1 MSENRGLVAVV
12 VVLLV
17 ALVGLVCV
25 GIGAVVYCPQPG
37 SACAGLFGAP
47 TTAQSS
53 ALQQA
58 TAVPS
63 QSQSQNQSSGQDQTQ
78 NSAQSQSSS
87 APTGNV
93 LRLPGGSGGGGD
105 PPTLDPALTSDV
117 ESATYIVE
125 IFSGLVSFNKDL
137 KIVPELA
144 EKWDISN
151 DGKTYTFT
159 LRKDAKFHDGR
170 PVTAQD
176 VKYSLERA
184 ADPQTRSTVAPL
196 YLSDIVGFTEK
207 YTGQAKE
214 ITGIKVIDNSTI
226 QIDIKRPIT
235 YFLAELAH
243 PTSYVVDKF
252 NVESGE
258 QPWYL
263 KPNGTGPYKL
273 VQWDQGQTIVLEK
286 NPDYYGDV
294 KPAIDRVEYVL
305 GGGSAMTKYENGDL
319 DAARVSIADIERVS
333 DKSNPLN
340 KELVVEPQLSTSFI
354 VFNTRKPPF
363 DDPKVRLAFAKSI
376 DSSKIAQVVYKDMV
390 QPATGILPQAFP
402 GFNENLQGVK
412 YDPDGAKKLLA
423 ESKYASGLPDIVW
436 NTVGGG
442 GAAGSDTQAIAE
454 MLKENLGAN
463 ISIEQTDWATYLSQI
478 NGTNIDFQMFDIGW
492 SADYVDPNNFLGLL
506 FSSKI
511 DGQPNPQ
518 NWSGYS
524 NPDVDKLLADA
535 GVEQNLEKR
544 IGLYQQAEEKIL
556 ADAPVLPMT
565 YGRDYWVTKP
575 YVKGVFYPPLV
586 IERLKYMSLEK

>member
-17 ALVGLVCV
+17 ALVGVVCL
-25 GIGAVVYCPQPG
+25 GIGAVVYCPTPG
-37 SACAGLFGAP
+37 SACAGLFGASAVAQNTP
-47 TTAQSS
+47 SAQATTAANQEPN
-53 ALQQA
+53 QN
-58 TAVPS
+58 
-63 QSQSQNQSSGQDQTQ
+63 QSQNNQ
-78 NSAQSQSSS
+78 NGTNAS
-87 APTGNV
+87 PTDNV

-125 IFSGLVSFNKDL
+125 IFSGLVGFDKDL
-137 KIVPELA
+137 KIVPDIA
-144 EKWDISN
+144 ESWEISN
-151 DGKTYTFT
+151 DGKTYTFKI
-159 LRKDAKFHDGR
+159 RDNVMFHDGR

-184 ADPQTRSTVAPL
+184 AAPSTRSTVAPL
-196 YLSDIVGFTEK
+196 YLGDIVGFTEK
-207 YTGQAKE
+207 YTGQANE
-214 ITGIKVIDNSTI
+214 IEGVKVIDNYTL

-235 YFLAELAH
+235 YFLASLAH
-243 PTSYVVDKF
+243 PTSFVVDKF

-273 VQWDQGQTIVLEK
+273 TQWDQGQLIVLEK
-286 NPDYYGDV
+286 NADYYGDV
-294 KPAIDRVEYVL
+294 KPQIDRVEMTL
-305 GGGSAMTKYENGDL
+305 GGGSAMTRYENNDL
-319 DAARVSIADIERVS
+319 DAVRVSIADIERVS
-333 DKSNPLN
+333 DTNDPLN
-340 KELVVEPQLSTSFI
+340 ADLVVEPQLSTSFL

-363 DDPKVRLAFAKSI
+363 DDPKVRMAFAKAI
-376 DSSKIAQVVYKDMV
+376 DTEKITDVVYKKMV
-390 QPATGILPQAFP
+390 APATGILPQSFP
-402 GFNENLQGVK
+402 GFNPNLEGIK
-412 YDPDGAKKLLA
+412 YDPEAAKALLA

-492 SADYVDPNNFLGLL
+492 SADYVDPHNFLGIL
-506 FSSKI
+506 FASEI

-518 NWSGYS
+518 NWSGYN
-524 NPDVDKLLADA
+524 NPEVNKLLDEA
-535 GVEQNLEKR
+535 GVESNLEKR
-544 IGLYQQAEEKIL
+544 IDLYQQAEELIL
-556 ADAPVLPMT
+556 ADAPVLPIT
-565 YGRDYWVTKP
+565 YGRDYWLTKP
-575 YVKGVFYPPLV
+575 HVKGVFYPPLV

>member
-1 MSENRGLVAVV
+1 MSENRGLIAVV

-37 SACAGLFGAP
+37 SMCAGLFGAP
-47 TTAQSS
+47 SVAQNS
-53 ALQQA
+53 
-58 TAVPS
+58 PS
-63 QSQSQNQSSGQDQTQ
+63 QQPTSAQNQSQGSTPAPNQ
-78 NSAQSQSSS
+78 NPSQNNNT
-87 APTGNV
+87 APAGNT
-93 LRLPGGSGGGGD
+93 LRLPGGSGLGGD

-125 IFSGLVSFNKDL
+125 IYSGLVGFNKDL

-144 EKWDISN
+144 EKWETSN

-176 VKYSLERA
+176 VQYSIERA
-184 ADPQTRSTVAPL
+184 ADPKTRSTISPL
-196 YLSDIVGFTEK
+196 YLGDIVGFNDK
-207 YTGQAKE
+207 YTGKAKS
-214 ITGIKVIDNSTI
+214 IAGVKVVDNYTI
-226 QIDIKRPIT
+226 QIDVERPVS
-235 YFLAELAH
+235 YFLASLAH

-273 VQWDQGQTIVLEK
+273 TQWDQGQLIVLEK
-286 NPDYYGDV
+286 NTDYYGDV
-294 KPAIDRVEYVL
+294 KPSVDRIELIL
-305 GGGSAMTKYENGDL
+305 GGGSGMTRYENGDL
-319 DAARVSIADIERVS
+319 DAVRVSIADIERVS
-333 DKSNPLN
+333 DTSNPLN
-340 KELVVEPQLSTSFI
+340 KELDIEPQLSTSFL
-354 VFNTRKPPF
+354 VFNTRKAPF
-363 DDPKVRLAFAKSI
+363 DDPKVRMAFAMSV
-376 DSSKIAQVVYKDMV
+376 DSSKIAKVVYKDMV
-390 QPATGILPQAFP
+390 QSATGILPQAFP
-402 GFNENLQGVK
+402 GFNPNLTGIK
-412 YDPDGAKKLLA
+412 YDPEGAKKLLA

-478 NGTNIDFQMFDIGW
+478 NGTNVDFQMFDIGW
-492 SADYVDPNNFLGLL
+492 SADYVDPHNFIGLL
-506 FSSKI
+506 FRGGSAS
-511 DGQPNPQ
+511 
-518 NWSGYS
+518 NWSGYD
-524 NPDVDKLLADA
+524 NPEVNKLIDEASI
-535 GVEQNLEKR
+535 ESNLEKR
-544 IGLYQQAEEKIL
+544 INLYQQAEEMIL
-556 ADAPVLPMT
+556 KDAPVLPLT
-565 YGRDYWVTKP
+565 YGRDYWLTKP

-586 IERLKYMSLEK
+586 IERLKYITLEK

>member
-17 ALVGLVCV
+17 ALVGVVCL
-25 GIGAVVYCPQPG
+25 GIGAVVYCPTPG
-37 SACAGLFGAP
+37 SACAGLFGASAVAQNTPSAQP
-47 TTAQSS
+47 TAAANQDSNQNS
-53 ALQQA
+53 
-58 TAVPS
+58 
-63 QSQSQNQSSGQDQTQ
+63 SQSQNNQ
-78 NSAQSQSSS
+78 NSTSST
-87 APTGNV
+87 AAGNV
-93 LRLPGGSGGGGD
+93 LRLPGGSGAGGD
-105 PPTLDPALTSDV
+105 PPTLDPAQTSDV

-125 IFSGLVSFNKDL
+125 IFSGLVGFDKDL
-137 KIVPELA
+137 KIVPDIA
-144 EKWDISN
+144 ESWEVSN
-151 DGKTYTFT
+151 GGKTYTFN
-159 LRKDAKFHDGR
+159 LRENVTFHDGR

-184 ADPQTRSTVAPL
+184 ADPATRSTVAPL
-196 YLSDIVGFTEK
+196 YLGDIVGFTEK

-214 ITGIKVIDNSTI
+214 MEGVKVIDNYTL
-226 QIDIKRPIT
+226 QIDIKRPVA
-235 YFLAELAH
+235 YFLASLAH

-273 VQWDQGQTIVLEK
+273 TQWDQGQMIVLEK
-286 NPDYYGDV
+286 NADYYGDI
-294 KPAIDRVEYVL
+294 KPQIDRIELTL
-305 GGGSAMTKYENGDL
+305 GGGSAMTRYENGDL

-333 DKSNPLN
+333 DTNDPLN
-340 KELVVEPQLSTSFI
+340 KELVVEPQLSTSFL

-363 DDPKVRLAFAKSI
+363 DDPKVRMAFAMAV
-376 DSSKIAQVVYKDMV
+376 DTEKITDVVYKKMV
-390 QPATGILPQAFP
+390 APATGILPQSFP
-402 GFNENLQGVK
+402 GFNPNLQGIK
-412 YDPDGAKKLLA
+412 YDPEGAKKLLA

-478 NGTNIDFQMFDIGW
+478 NGTNVDFQMFDIGW
-492 SADYVDPNNFLGLL
+492 SADYVDPHNFLGIL
-506 FSSKI
+506 FASEI

-518 NWSGYS
+518 NWSGYK
-524 NPDVDKLLADA
+524 NPEVDALLDEA
-535 GVEQNLEKR
+535 GVETSLEKR
-544 IGLYQQAEEKIL
+544 INLYQQAEEKIL
-556 ADAPVLPMT
+556 ADAPVLPIT
-565 YGRDYWVTKP
+565 YGRDYWLTKP

-586 IERLKYMSLEK
+586 IERLKYMSLDK

>member
-1 MSENRGLVAVV
+1 MSENRGLIAIV

-17 ALVGLVCV
+17 ALVGLVCI

-37 SACAGLFGAP
+37 SICGNLFGAP
-47 TTAQSS
+47 SVAPNNASQQPTTAS
-53 ALQQA
+53 
-58 TAVPS
+58 
-63 QSQSQNQSSGQDQTQ
+63 SQNQGSTPAPSQNSSQNSSSGST
-78 NSAQSQSSS
+78 
-87 APTGNV
+87 APVGNT
-93 LRLPGGSGGGGD
+93 LRLPGGSGLGGD

-125 IFSGLVSFNKDL
+125 IYSGLVSFNKDL

-151 DGKTYTFT
+151 DSKTYTFT

-176 VKYSLERA
+176 VQYSIERA
-184 ADPQTRSTVAPL
+184 ADPKTRSTVSPL
-196 YLSDIVGFTEK
+196 YLGDIVGFNEK
-207 YTGQAKE
+207 YTGQAKS
-214 ITGIKVIDNSTI
+214 ISGIKVIDNYTI
-226 QIDIKRPIT
+226 QIDISRPVS
-235 YFLAELAH
+235 YFLASLAH

-273 VQWDQGQTIVLEK
+273 VQWDQGQLIVLEK
-286 NPDYYGDV
+286 NNDYYGDV
-294 KPAIDRVEYVL
+294 KPSVDRVEMIL
-305 GGGSAMTKYENGDL
+305 GGGSGMTRYENGDL
-319 DAARVSIADIERVS
+319 DAVRVSIADIERVS
-333 DKSNPLN
+333 DTSSPLN
-340 KELVVEPQLSTSFI
+340 KELDIEPQLSTSFL
-354 VFNTRKPPF
+354 VFNTRKAPF
-363 DDPKVRLAFAKSI
+363 DDPKVRMAFAMSI
-376 DSSKIAQVVYKDMV
+376 DSAKIAKVVYKDMV

-402 GFNENLQGVK
+402 GFNPNLTGIK
-412 YDPDGAKKLLA
+412 YDPEAAKKLLA

-478 NGTNIDFQMFDIGW
+478 NGTNVDFQMFDIGW
-492 SADYVDPNNFLGLL
+492 SADYVDPQNFIGLL
-506 FSSKI
+506 FRGGSAS
-511 DGQPNPQ
+511 
-518 NWSGYS
+518 NWSGYD
-524 NPDVDKLLADA
+524 NPEVNKLIDDA
-535 GVEQNLEKR
+535 SVEPNLEKR
-544 IGLYQQAEEKIL
+544 ISIYQQAEEKIL
-556 ADAPVLPMT
+556 QDAPVLPLT
-565 YGRDYWVTKP
+565 YGRDYWLTKP

-586 IERLKYMSLEK
+586 IERLKYITLEK

>member
-17 ALVGLVCV
+17 ALVGVVCL
-25 GIGAVVYCPQPG
+25 GIGAVVYCPTPG
-37 SACAGLFGAP
+37 SVCSGLFGASAV
-47 TTAQSS
+47 AQNTPS
-53 ALQQA
+53 AQPANTQGQD
-58 TAVPS
+58 PN
-63 QSQSQNQSSGQDQTQ
+63 QNQSQNSQ
-78 NSAQSQSSS
+78 NSSSS
-87 APTGNV
+87 APTDNV

-125 IFSGLVSFNKDL
+125 IFSGLVGFDRDL
-137 KIVPELA
+137 KIVPDIA
-144 EKWDISN
+144 ESWEVSN
-151 DGKTYTFT
+151 GGKTYTFK
-159 LRKDAKFHDGR
+159 LRDNVVFHDGR

-184 ADPQTRSTVAPL
+184 ADPSTRSTVAPL
-196 YLSDIVGFTEK
+196 YLGDIVGFTEK

-214 ITGIKVIDNSTI
+214 VEGIKVIDNHTL
-226 QIDIKRPIT
+226 QIDIKRPIS
-235 YFLAELAH
+235 YFLASLAH

-273 VQWDQGQTIVLEK
+273 TQWDQGQMIVLEK
-286 NPDYYGDV
+286 NPDYYGDI
-294 KPAIDRVEYVL
+294 KPQIDRIEMTL
-305 GGGSAMTKYENGDL
+305 GGGSAMTRYENGDL
-319 DAARVSIADIERVS
+319 DAVRVSIADIERVS
-333 DKSNPLN
+333 DPNDPLS
-340 KELVVEPQLSTSFI
+340 KDLVVEPQLSTSFL

-363 DDPKVRLAFAKSI
+363 DDPKVRLAFAMAI
-376 DSSKIAQVVYKDMV
+376 DTEKITEVVYKKMV
-390 QPATGILPQAFP
+390 APATGILPQSFP
-402 GFNENLQGVK
+402 GFNPNLQGIK
-412 YDPDGAKKLLA
+412 YDPEGAKKLLA

-492 SADYVDPNNFLGLL
+492 SADYVDPHNFLGIL
-506 FSSKI
+506 FASEI

-518 NWSGYS
+518 NWSGYH
-524 NPDVDKLLADA
+524 NPEVDALLDQA
-535 GVEQNLEKR
+535 GVETDLEKR

-556 ADAPVLPMT
+556 ADAPVLPIT
-565 YGRDYWVTKP
+565 YGRDYWLTKP
-575 YVKGVFYPPLV
+575 YVKGAFYPPLV
-586 IERLKYMSLEK
+586 IERLKYMSLAK

>member
-17 ALVGLVCV
+17 ALVGVVCL
-25 GIGAVVYCPQPG
+25 GIGAVVYCPTPG
-37 SACAGLFGAP
+37 SVCSGLFGASAV
-47 TTAQSS
+47 AQNTPS
-53 ALQQA
+53 AQPANTQGQD
-58 TAVPS
+58 PN
-63 QSQSQNQSSGQDQTQ
+63 QNQSQNSQ
-78 NSAQSQSSS
+78 NSSSS
-87 APTGNV
+87 APTDNV

-125 IFSGLVSFNKDL
+125 IFSGLVGFDRDL
-137 KIVPELA
+137 KIVPDIA
-144 EKWDISN
+144 ESWEVSN
-151 DGKTYTFT
+151 GGKTYTFK
-159 LRKDAKFHDGR
+159 LRDNVVFHDGR

-184 ADPQTRSTVAPL
+184 ADPSTRSTVAPL
-196 YLSDIVGFTEK
+196 YLGDIVGFTEK

-214 ITGIKVIDNSTI
+214 VEGIKVIDNHTL
-226 QIDIKRPIT
+226 QIDIKRPIS
-235 YFLAELAH
+235 YFLASLAH

-273 VQWDQGQTIVLEK
+273 TQWDQGQMIVLEK
-286 NPDYYGDV
+286 NPDYYGDI
-294 KPAIDRVEYVL
+294 KPQIDRIEMTL
-305 GGGSAMTKYENGDL
+305 GGGSAMTRYENGDL
-319 DAARVSIADIERVS
+319 DAVRVSIADIERVS
-333 DKSNPLN
+333 DPNDPLS
-340 KELVVEPQLSTSFI
+340 KDLVVEPQLSTSFL

-363 DDPKVRLAFAKSI
+363 DDPKVRLAFAMAI
-376 DSSKIAQVVYKDMV
+376 DTEKITEVVYKKMV
-390 QPATGILPQAFP
+390 APATGILPQSFP
-402 GFNENLQGVK
+402 GFNPNLQGIK
-412 YDPDGAKKLLA
+412 YDPEGAKKLLA

-492 SADYVDPNNFLGLL
+492 SADYVDPHNFLGIL
-506 FSSKI
+506 FASEI

-518 NWSGYS
+518 NWSGYH
-524 NPDVDKLLADA
+524 NPEVDALLDQA
-535 GVEQNLEKR
+535 GIETDLEKR

-556 ADAPVLPMT
+556 ADAPVLPIT
-565 YGRDYWVTKP
+565 YGRDYWLTKP
-575 YVKGVFYPPLV
+575 YVKGAFYPPLV
-586 IERLKYMSLEK
+586 IERLKYMSLAK

>member
-25 GIGAVVYCPQPG
+25 GIGAVVYCPTPG
-37 SACAGLFGAP
+37 SVCQGLFGA
-47 TTAQSS
+47 QSVS
-53 ALQQA
+53 QNTPSQQP
-58 TAVPS
+58 TAV
-63 QSQSQNQSSGQDQTQ
+63 QNQNQGQNQNPTQ
-78 NSAQSQSSS
+78 NQNQGQNQNNNT
-87 APTGNV
+87 APAGNT
-93 LRLPGGSGGGGD
+93 LRIPGGSGLGGD

-144 EKWDISN
+144 EKWDITN
-151 DGKTYTFT
+151 EGKTYTFT

-176 VKYSLERA
+176 VQYSLERA
-184 ADPQTRSTVAPL
+184 ADPKTRSTVSPL
-196 YLSDIVGFTEK
+196 YLSDIVGFTDK
-207 YTGQAKE
+207 YTGKAK
-214 ITGIKVIDNSTI
+214 TMSGVKVIDNSTI
-226 QIDIKRPIT
+226 QIDLNRPVS

-252 NVESGE
+252 NVESDQ

-263 KPNGTGPYKL
+263 TPNGTGPYKL
-273 VQWDQGQTIVLEK
+273 VQWDQGQLIVLEK
-286 NPDYYGDV
+286 NADYYGDV
-294 KPAIDRVEYVL
+294 KPSVDRIEMIL
-305 GGGSAMTKYENGDL
+305 GGGAGMTRYENGDI
-319 DAARVSIADIERVS
+319 DAVRVSIADIERVS
-333 DKSNPLN
+333 DKSSPLN
-340 KELVVEPQLSTSFI
+340 KELMVEPQLSTGFL
-354 VFNTRKPPF
+354 VFNTRKAPF
-363 DDPKVRLAFAKSI
+363 DDPKVRMAFAMSV
-376 DSSKIAQVVYKDMV
+376 DTAKIAQVVYKDMV
-390 QPATGILPQAFP
+390 QPATGILPQSFP
-402 GFNENLQGVK
+402 GFNPNLQGIK
-412 YDPDGAKKLLA
+412 YDPEAAKKLLA
-423 ESKYASGLPDIVW
+423 ESKYAGGLPDIVW
-436 NTVGGG
+436 STVGGG

-492 SADYVDPNNFLGLL
+492 SADYVDPHNFLGLL
-506 FSSKI
+506 FSSQI

-524 NPDVDKLLADA
+524 NPDVDKLLNEA
-535 GVEQNLEKR
+535 GTEQNLEKR
-544 IGLYQQAEEKIL
+544 IESYQKAEELIL
-556 ADAPVLPMT
+556 QDAPVLPLT
-565 YGRDYWVTKP
+565 YGRDYWLTKP

-586 IERLKYMSLEK
+586 IERLKYITLDR